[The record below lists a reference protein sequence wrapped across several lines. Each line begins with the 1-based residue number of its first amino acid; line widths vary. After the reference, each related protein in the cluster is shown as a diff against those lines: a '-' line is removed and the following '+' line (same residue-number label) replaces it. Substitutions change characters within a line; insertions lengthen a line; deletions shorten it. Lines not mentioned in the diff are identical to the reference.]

1 MNFMATSLNPFCS
14 NRLIMSPMSPRC
26 TPSGFTMMYVR
37 SISNSVDIHY
47 APVLLK
53 NATRSTPPIPF
64 RDLQFGVRN
73 EGHGLTPSANY
84 VAQVTSKIR
93 EHVVSMEVSASPAQ
107 VPPLGV

>member
-14 NRLIMSPMSPRC
+14 NRLTMSPMSPRC

-37 SISNSVDIHY
+37 SISNSVDTHY

-64 RDLQFGVRN
+64 RDLQFGV
-73 EGHGLTPSANY
+73 GQGLTPSELRGSGN
-84 VAQVTSKIR
+84 VENS
-93 EHVVSMEVSASPAQ
+93 
-107 VPPLGV
+107 